1 MDGKSFAKGITA
13 TLILLVFVGIAVGW
27 SEGERLN
34 KSQLETKDLNNE
46 YLDCNPIGQP
56 YANLEQGLL
65 IQEVY
70 CMDIKK
76 EGEEYVTFRNTKKYS
91 FPLEEIQSC
100 VEENQ
105 GNTGPCVEMVKQAW
119 LADHKHFKEEIREK
133 AIEWQKTEITINPA
147 DFALTSQE
155 LN

>member
-13 TLILLVFVGIAVGW
+13 TLILLGFVGIVIAW

-34 KSQLETKDLNNE
+34 QSQLETKDLNNE
-46 YLDCNPIGQP
+46 YLDCNLIGKP

-76 EGEEYVTFRNTKKYS
+76 EGEEYIAFRNTKKYG

-100 VEENQ
+100 LEENQ
-105 GNTGPCVEMVKQAW
+105 GNTGPCIEIVKQAW
-119 LADHKHFKEEIREK
+119 LTDHEHFKEEIREK
-133 AIEWQKTEITINPA
+133 AIEWQKTRTQINPT
-147 DFALTSQE
+147 DFGLTSQE